1 MRRTIFL
8 SLILFTFVA
17 FTVQPVLGVG
27 IGKYSNEQSMLFQS
41 GLEKTYTFYLYDDA
55 QIRCSIEGDL
65 AQYAIIKDPNP
76 DGGPRNVE
84 VVLTLPD
91 YLEPGTHTLFITATQ
106 SAGIGMATVGGV
118 ASVRTG
124 VTVFALYPGKRPV
137 IDGLSAS
144 DLNINEKKAFSIEIM
159 NTGEEPIIDAK
170 GLITIYD
177 QDNNTVAILRTDS
190 VGIGAFE
197 KQSVSAV
204 LDAALYN
211 LSVGRYKAVG
221 NITSDNVDVN
231 NTVEAYF
238 IVGSM
243 NVDIMD
249 TTKDVIVN
257 ATNKYYITLESD
269 WSGNIDN
276 VYAKITLPN
285 GKVVKTPNVDM
296 IKPGQGSK
304 AAAQI
309 ETYLETNDLGI
320 GTYDV
325 DVTVFYQG
333 LSKSSKIKLNV
344 INGKAPEIEKPKLIT
359 PMTIFI
365 GVGIIVILFVSGYFL
380 VFRRGGGNNNVSN
393 TNNTNSTN
401 NTVRDTEIRRP
412 PSDDSIRPPSL

>member
-1 MRRTIFL
+1 
-8 SLILFTFVA
+8 
-17 FTVQPVLGVG
+17 
-27 IGKYSNEQSMLFQS
+27 MLFQS

-211 LSVGRYKAVG
+211 LSVGRYTDHALFRPVASHLNRSARLVDLH
-221 NITSDNVDVN
+221 NIPLAHTLGVLAPLSHGEVVLGAHIR
-231 NTVEAYF
+231 TPF
-238 IVGSM
+238 GGPMLHIVF
-243 NVDIMD
+243 
-249 TTKDVIVN
+249 
-257 ATNKYYITLESD
+257 AH
-269 WSGNIDN
+269 
-276 VYAKITLPN
+276 
-285 GKVVKTPNVDM
+285 
-296 IKPGQGSK
+296 SK
-304 AAAQI
+304 
-309 ETYLETNDLGI
+309 
-320 GTYDV
+320 
-325 DVTVFYQG
+325 
-333 LSKSSKIKLNV
+333 
-344 INGKAPEIEKPKLIT
+344 
-359 PMTIFI
+359 
-365 GVGIIVILFVSGYFL
+365 
-380 VFRRGGGNNNVSN
+380 
-393 TNNTNSTN
+393 
-401 NTVRDTEIRRP
+401 
-412 PSDDSIRPPSL
+412 